1 MGNEKTMIC
10 SKKCLDI
17 PVWRRYT
24 LTIVQAHLLFRYG
37 KIRNKSKDIAV
48 YHGSF
53 GHQRDAECLHP
64 CAVR

>member
-24 LTIVQAHLLFRYG
+24 LTIVQAHLLFQYG
-37 KIRNKSKDIAV
+37 KIRDEPQDIAV
-48 YHGSF
+48 HHGPRR
-53 GHQRDAECLHP
+53 HQRNAEYLHP
-64 CAVR
+64 CEV